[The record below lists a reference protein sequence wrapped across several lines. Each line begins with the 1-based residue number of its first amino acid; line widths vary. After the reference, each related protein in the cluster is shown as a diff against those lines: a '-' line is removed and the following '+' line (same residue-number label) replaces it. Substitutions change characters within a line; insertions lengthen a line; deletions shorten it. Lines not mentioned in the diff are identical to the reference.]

1 MLETVRAFACYV
13 LVSPAMLVP
22 AALLA
27 SLVALHGGSGGGARS
42 LRRSRVAGW
51 ASVLLLAALY
61 AASTPVIATA
71 LLTLAERGTRVAADP
86 GAWPPGAVLVVLAA
100 ERVEA
105 APEYGGP
112 TIGALT
118 LERIRYAAHLQR
130 LTGLPIV
137 ASGGPAKPGQQSTAA
152 LMCDALTGDFGVTV
166 AGIEERSLTTEENAA
181 FSMPVVRALGGTAV
195 VVVTHAWHMP
205 RALASFAGFGLPVI
219 AAPTG
224 FASARTVEPGDLVPH
239 ASALT
244 RSFLGL
250 HELIG
255 YAAYRVRG
263 IGS

>member
-1 MLETVRAFACYV
+1 MLETVRAFVSYV

-22 AALLA
+22 AALLT
-27 SLVALHGGSGGGARS
+27 SLVALRRGGRGR
-42 LRRSRVAGW
+42 LSRLAGW
-51 ASVLLLAALY
+51 ASVLLLALLY
-61 AASTPVIATA
+61 AASTPVVSAA
-71 LLTLAERGTRVAADP
+71 LLTLAERGTKVAADP
-86 GAWPPGAVLVVLAA
+86 GAWPPGAVIVVLAA

-118 LERIRYAAHLQR
+118 LERVRYAAHLQR
-130 LTGLPIV
+130 RTGLPIV
-137 ASGGPAKPGQQSTAA
+137 ASGGPARPGQPSTAA
-152 LMCDALTGDFGVTV
+152 LMRDALTGDFGVPV

-181 FSMPVVRALGGTAV
+181 FSMPIVRALGGTAV

-205 RALASFAGFGLPVI
+205 RALASFAGRGLPVI

-224 FASARTVEPGDLVPH
+224 FASARPVEPGDFVPH

-250 HELIG
+250 HELVG
-255 YAAYRVRG
+255 SLVYRIRG